1 MLPTGSPQHEDFCRL
16 IKMSGGNER
25 AQLGANQGQSRG
37 SAELPTRVSCG
48 LFGLNCCVQAAESSG
63 HQDPPP
69 SDASLSIVSRSRT
82 PPKYFA
88 KAYSKTDGAF
98 GTDEN
103 NVMHE

>member
-1 MLPTGSPQHEDFCRL
+1 
-16 IKMSGGNER
+16 MSG
-25 AQLGANQGQSRG
+25 LS
-37 SAELPTRVSCG
+37 SAPIKVKAEAAPSFLPDVSCG